1 VRLPAFVNWP
11 GKLQPALVKEPLHH
25 VDIMPS
31 LLALVG
37 GQGLAD
43 KPFDGRNVSAMIGEG
58 QPSPHDDIL
67 INVELF
73 RGALRRGKWKLIR
86 VATLPGKT
94 ELFDVEADPGETT
107 NLAEQHPDV
116 VRDLEARLLGY
127 AKQAKMSEW
136 LKSQV
141 DYLGAQ
147 SETAFDPDYNL
158 DGGVPQERPVLPG
171 TR

>member
-1 VRLPAFVNWP
+1 
-11 GKLQPALVKEPLHH
+11 
-25 VDIMPS
+25 MPS

-37 GQGLAD
+37 GEGKAD
-43 KPFDGRNVSAMIGEG
+43 KPFDGRNASATIAEG

-73 RGALRRGKWKLIR
+73 RGAIRKGKWKLLK

-107 NLAEQHPDV
+107 NLAGQHPEV
-116 VRDLEARLLGY
+116 VRDLETRLLGY
-127 AKQAKMSEW
+127 SRQAKMSEW
-136 LKSQV
+136 LKSQI

-158 DGGVPQERPVLPG
+158 DGGVPNEKPALPG
-171 TR
+171 AK

>member
-1 VRLPAFVNWP
+1 
-11 GKLQPALVKEPLHH
+11 
-25 VDIMPS
+25 
-31 LLALVG
+31 
-37 GQGLAD
+37 
-43 KPFDGRNVSAMIGEG
+43 
-58 QPSPHDDIL
+58 
-67 INVELF
+67 LF